1 MLCRCGYSAVTISR
15 LKNKVDLGT
24 VIVNLCGA
32 SSTGKTTAE
41 ELLVSAFACPVESN
55 GDGLIRTFHSTQNA
69 TFAALEGI
77 HGLPIALSNNYLNLP
92 NLIYTIATGEEKARC
107 TAEGTLKSS
116 NSGWSGL
123 VVVSSETPIQEAN
136 CENQGLKARVLQTQ
150 GITWT
155 PNAATAEL
163 IKKTV
168 RENYGFTGYEF
179 AQYIEQIDI
188 DTLYD
193 RYLQAKTQVHT
204 LMPIRDNLSDRLE
217 AKYAAIYLTV
227 ELMNECFALSLNADN
242 LLTIMLAPEQAN
254 VVERNIALKGENAIK
269 EFVKSKRQHFNRYIR
284 KNNKWVLNNPCS
296 GDYFGTVRDGN
307 ICEVYILPT
316 KVEEILK
323 SANINEPTTV
333 KRDWKEGKLIKADN
347 NRYDCKFNGS
357 RHIHFIFKDGF
368 TLTTPIEIPIQ
379 SEPQQDTPVMDINYD
394 DSELIDEIFGDDYE

>member
-1 MLCRCGYSAVTISR
+1 M
-15 LKNKVDLGT
+15 GT

-77 HGLPIALSNNYLNLP
+77 HGLPIALDDTTSNNYLNLP

-217 AKYAAIYLTV
+217 SKYAAIYLTV
-227 ELMNECFALSLNADN
+227 ELMNECFALSLNADD
-242 LLTIMLAPEQAN
+242 LLAIMLAPEQAN

-284 KNNKWVLNNPCS
+284 ENNKWVLNNPCS

-316 KVEEILK
+316 KVEEVLK

-333 KRDWKEGKLIKADN
+333 KRDWKEGELIKADN

-368 TLTTPIEIPIQ
+368 TLATPIEIPIQ
-379 SEPQQDTPVMDINYD
+379 SEPQQDTPVMNINYD